1 MSDTELRLEPL
12 PHTPGRRV
20 EQVAAAIRA
29 AIDAGVMSPGVK
41 YSAYQ
46 LSDLL
51 GVSRTPVRDALLR
64 LEEVGLIQFEA
75 RQGFRIVLPH
85 PQEIADI
92 FAVRIA
98 LEVPAVRRAA
108 SKADPATVE
117 ALEIHVARMH
127 TAVDADDEAAL
138 AHHDL
143 SFHDAILDAAGNESA
158 RKIVASLRESTRLLG
173 ATTGQRS
180 RTLADIDDE
189 HAPILKAIADNDPNA
204 AEIAMREHLAA
215 TGRLLVT
222 QAIDEQGL
230 ELDTESIWAKATAE

>member
-1 MSDTELRLEPL
+1 MAT
-12 PHTPGRRV
+12 
-20 EQVAAAIRA
+20 AIRA

-46 LSDLL
+46 LADLL

-98 LEVPAVRRAA
+98 LEIPAVRRAA
-108 SKADPATVE
+108 SKADAATVD
-117 ALEIHVARMH
+117 ALKIH
-127 TAVDADDEAAL
+127 TAQMHSAVSADDEAAL

-143 SFHDAILDAAGNESA
+143 SFHDAILAIAGNESA

-173 ATTGQRS
+173 ATTAQRS
-180 RTLADIDDE
+180 RTLADIDTE
-189 HAPILKAIADNDPNA
+189 HAPILAAIADNDPRA
-204 AEIAMREHLAA
+204 AEKAMRDHLVA
-215 TGRLLVT
+215 TGRLLVG
-222 QAIDEQGL
+222 QAVDEQGL
-230 ELDTESIWAKATAE
+230 DLDTDSIWANTTID